1 MRVPFLLA
9 FLFILLAFD
18 GRTFASPL
26 HRTSLFFGI
35 GAGYLSLTT
44 QKPLEGN
51 KTGTEGNLRLIASP
65 EWDHWLFDL
74 GGGYQYSQLKADAGF
89 PSSQVRVIT
98 RSFVG
103 EFSPRL
109 KLNIFG
115 TPGFQLG
122 PVVQVLTGGDVSYD
136 EDGTIEELST
146 QFRAGA
152 KFLYQW
158 GQDFRWRLGA
168 AVLGSLN
175 IENRNALSVLL
186 DLQFGFTP
194 VRPAPEAPKSANAG
208 MPEFAEVK
216 DRSIRIY
223 LGEALLSFPLGSDK
237 INSKAK
243 EALATL
249 APLLLRNE
257 KTWSTIRVEGHTDS
271 RDQNHQNQVLSERR
285 SQSVAAELIHLGVPP
300 TRVNSLGFG
309 ATKPIDTGDAEAAH
323 LLNRRVEIWIDDVD
337 STQLESIMTELRQ
350 IKQVR

>member
-1 MRVPFLLA
+1 VKIGFLLPLLTVFFA
-9 FLFILLAFD
+9 FECPVQ
-18 GRTFASPL
+18 ASPL
-26 HRTSLFFGI
+26 NRTSLFFGI
-35 GAGYLSLTT
+35 GAGYLGLSTT
-44 QKPLEGN
+44 KPLEGD

-74 GGGYQYSQLKADAGF
+74 GGGYQYSQLIADAGF
-89 PSSQVRVIT
+89 PSSQVKVIT

-103 EFSPRL
+103 EFSPRM
-109 KLNIFG
+109 KLNLFG

-146 QFRAGA
+146 QYRAGG
-152 KFLYQW
+152 KILYQW
-158 GQDFRWRLGA
+158 GQDFRWRIGA
-168 AVLGSLN
+168 AVLASLN
-175 IENRNALSVLL
+175 IEKRNALSVLL

-194 VRPAPEAPKSANAG
+194 VRPAPEAPKIANAG
-208 MPEFAEVK
+208 KPEFAEVK

-257 KTWSTIRVEGHTDS
+257 KTWATIRVEGHTDS

-285 SQSVAAELIHLGVPP
+285 SQSVAAELIRLGVPSA
-300 TRVNSLGFG
+300 RVNSLGFG
-309 ATKPIDTGDAEAAH
+309 ATKPIDAGDTEEAH

-337 STQLESIMTELRQ
+337 SNQLESIMTELRQ
-350 IKQVR
+350 MK

>member
-1 MRVPFLLA
+1 MRVSFLLA
-9 FLFILLAFD
+9 FLFILLVFD
-18 GRTFASPL
+18 GRAFASPL

-35 GAGYLSLTT
+35 GAGYLNLTT

-51 KTGTEGNLRLIASP
+51 KTGTEGNLRLIVSP
-65 EWDHWLFDL
+65 EWDHWLLDL
-74 GGGYQYSQLKADAGF
+74 GGGYQYSKLSADQSF
-89 PSSQVRVIT
+89 PLDQVNVIT

-109 KLNIFG
+109 KLKLFG
-115 TPGFQLG
+115 TPGFQFG
-122 PVVQVLTGGDVSYD
+122 PVVQLLTGGDVSYD
-136 EDGTIEELST
+136 EDGTVEELST
-146 QFRAGA
+146 QYRAGA

-158 GQDFRWRLGA
+158 GQDFRWRIGA
-168 AVLGSLN
+168 SVLSSLN

-194 VRPAPEAPKSANAG
+194 VRPAPEAPRSTNTG

-223 LGEALLSFPLGSDK
+223 LGEALLSFPLGSDQ

-243 EALATL
+243 EALANL
-249 APLLLRNE
+249 VPVLLKNQ

-271 RDQNHQNQVLSERR
+271 RDQNHKNQALSERR
-285 SQSVAAELIHLGVPP
+285 SQSVAAELVRLGVAS

-309 ATKPIDTGDAEAAH
+309 ATKPIDTGDTEAAH

-350 IKQVR
+350 MK